1 MQPSLLATKID
12 SVTHSF
18 TYRYS
23 TLYISTDNNNNNN
36 NVHPQTVI
44 SLIRVIDLV
53 DSGVC
58 GSSVDE
64 RGNSQFCLQ
73 NS

>member
-23 TLYISTDNNNNNN
+23 TLYISSTDNNN
-36 NVHPQTVI
+36 NVHPHTVI